1 MNPTLR
7 IRLRLSIL
15 IAALMVLVAASRVL
29 RADTATCSGQMLMLP
44 FMDVAAN
51 NTFFCSIVEAYS
63 LGLANGTTTH
73 TYDPSTPVPRE
84 QMAAFITRTHDSA
97 IKRSNRRAAL
107 EQWWTAS
114 HDALRSADIGS
125 GNGPH
130 NIVCDGADL
139 WVASSV
145 SGTVS
150 RVRASDGRLLQTW
163 TGATNAESV
172 IACAGRIF
180 VTGAS
185 SPGKIYAINP
195 ESVNGGTVIQFEP
208 DIGASPRQITFDGTS
223 LWTANAA
230 GISKIN
236 VSNETDFT
244 FTTGLQTPSDILW
257 DGVNLWVTDTGDD
270 RLKRID
276 PSSGDVLQSLT
287 LVTSVDPTRLLF
299 DGTNLWVSCASSNS
313 IIIFR
318 AAGGLTGTYL
328 QTLTG
333 NGLDGPRGMAFDGER
348 ILVCNAGGSSVSLF
362 KAADFS
368 PLGSISVGTSVFP
381 ASACSDGVNFWIVR
395 SNSSDIVRF

>member
-1 MNPTLR
+1 MNHTQHL
-7 IRLRLSIL
+7 RLRLVVL
-15 IAALMVLVAASRVL
+15 IVALVFFVAASRMI
-29 RADTATCSGQMLMLP
+29 RADTGTCGGQMLTLP

-73 TYDPSTPVPRE
+73 TYDPSALVPRE

-107 EQWWTAS
+107 EQWWTSS

-125 GNGPH
+125 GNAPH

-185 SPGKIYAINP
+185 NPGKIYAINP
-195 ESVNGGTVIQFEP
+195 ESVNGGTVTEFEP
-208 DIGASPRQITFDGTS
+208 NIGASPRQITFDGTN

-230 GISKIN
+230 SISKIN
-236 VSNETDFT
+236 VSSAADFT

-257 DGVNLWVTDTGDD
+257 DGTNLWVTDSGDD

-276 PSSGDVLQSLT
+276 PSNGDVLSSST
-287 LVTSVDPTRLLF
+287 LVTSFDPTRLLF
-299 DGTNLWVSCASSNS
+299 DGTNLWVSCAGSNS

-318 AAGGLTGTYL
+318 AAGGLSGTYL

-362 KAADFS
+362 RAADFA
-368 PLGSISVGTSVFP
+368 PLGSLSVGTTVFP
-381 ASACSDGVNFWIVR
+381 NSACSDGVNFWIVR